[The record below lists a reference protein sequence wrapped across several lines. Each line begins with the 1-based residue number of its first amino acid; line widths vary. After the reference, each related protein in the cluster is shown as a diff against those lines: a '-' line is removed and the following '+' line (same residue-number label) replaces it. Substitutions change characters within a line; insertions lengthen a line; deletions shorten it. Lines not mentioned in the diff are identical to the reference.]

1 MIAIIRI
8 RGSIG
13 VRKEVLD
20 CMNMLNLTRANHLVL
35 FPEKKEI
42 IGMVKKARDYVT
54 YGEIKEETLEKLLE
68 KRGRV
73 SGNKKITAE
82 QLKKSNYK
90 SFKEA
95 SKALME
101 GKKVL
106 EELGAKKVFRLHP
119 PRKGFERKGIK
130 KPYPIGGVLGY
141 RGEKINEL
149 ILRMI

>member
-1 MIAIIRI
+1 MLAIIRI

-20 CMNMLNLTRANHLVL
+20 CMNMLNLTRVNHLVL

-42 IGMVKKARDYVT
+42 KGMVEKARDYVT
-54 YGEIKEETLEKLLE
+54 YGEIKEETVEKLLE
-68 KRGRV
+68 KRGRMTGDKRV
-73 SGNKKITAE
+73 TAE
-82 QLKKSNYK
+82 QLKKSKYK
-90 SFKEA
+90 SFKEVA
-95 SKALME
+95 KALME

-106 EELGAKKVFRLHP
+106 EEIGIKKVFRLHP
-119 PRKGFERKGIK
+119 PKKGFERRGIK
-130 KPYPIGGVLGY
+130 KPYSIGGVLGY